1 MSVRQH
7 LTLFPLLLPAPVKDC
22 KLRLGLTQHTSQI
35 SFEIHTATTTSM
47 SLYSQFLV
55 YPPVPT
61 KTYTGQTVVVTG
73 ANTGLGLEAA
83 RWFVKLDAKKVILA
97 VRSRAKGEVAKKN
110 IEDSTHR
117 EGVVEIWDL
126 DLTSYASVKANAE
139 RLSKLERVDVL
150 LENAGMVTFQFRLA
164 EDNESSITTNVVSP
178 LLHGI
183 LMLPKLRET
192 AKKFQTTPKL
202 VFTSSF
208 VHAMTKFPEQKEEH
222 LFEALADESKADMSN
237 NR

>member
-1 MSVRQH
+1 MQNIRH
-7 LTLFPLLLPAPVKDC
+7 HPFYFLLKTPFFIK
-22 KLRLGLTQHTSQI
+22 T
-35 SFEIHTATTTSM
+35 M
-47 SLYSQFLV
+47 SLYSQFIE
-55 YPPVPT
+55 YPPEPT

-73 ANTGLGLEAA
+73 ANSGLGLEAA

-97 VRSRAKGEVAKKN
+97 VRSQAKGEAAQKD
-110 IEDSTHR
+110 IETSTNR
-117 EGVVEIWDL
+117 KGVLEVWDL
-126 DLTSYASVKANAE
+126 DLASYASVKANAA
-139 RLSKLERVDVL
+139 RLSRLERVDVL
-150 LENAGMVTFQFRLA
+150 MENAGVVTSKFRMA
-164 EDNESSITTNVVSP
+164 EENESSITTNVVSP

-192 AKKFQTTPKL
+192 ARNFKTTPKL

-222 LFEALADESKADMSN
+222 IFEALADESKADMSN